1 MTIILI
7 GLGLLLIGML
17 SLGLRNMEFMLE
29 IAIVFA
35 IVVVVFCVLTYIAS
49 RSRMTGAQKRAIQ
62 EAAAK
67 DEENKRINEERRK
80 QAIAKVEKENKE
92 MVASCKKRL
101 PELEKERQ
109 NHWMNLDA
117 MDVLSSQDMNLET
130 VDYLIN
136 QLESHRANSITE
148 ALHRYDAKKDQEER
162 DRKQREK
169 EWMQYENERLQRQLD
184 QQLAAQRYAEE
195 VNRQID
201 HNWEMQRLAQKQLK
215 ETERI
220 RRDQEYY
227 QRYGKS
233 INEL

>member
-184 QQLAAQRYAEE
+184 RQLADQRYAEE
-195 VNRQID
+195 LNRQID
-201 HNWEMQRLAQKQLK
+201 HNWEMQRLTQKQLK
-215 ETERI
+215 ETEELRK
-220 RRDQEYY
+220 DQEYF
-227 QRYGKS
+227 QRYGRPRS
-233 INEL
+233 G